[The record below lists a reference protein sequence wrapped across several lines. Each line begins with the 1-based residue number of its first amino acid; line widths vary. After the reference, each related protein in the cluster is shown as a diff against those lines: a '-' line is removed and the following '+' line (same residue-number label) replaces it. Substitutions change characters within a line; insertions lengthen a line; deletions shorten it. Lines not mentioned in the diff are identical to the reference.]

1 MSQRS
6 RNTLA
11 FGTEAIAHGISSL
24 KLLELENIQAD
35 APDVPANRKRK
46 APRVPRAHWGLPSD
60 SAERLSLIAFSRLVR
75 SLDLLTLNQVASSPV
90 GVAVLT
96 ALKGVVL
103 RVAVANG
110 GAEINAISVA
120 TLFNLSGSS
129 FASQSRYDGSSLSL
143 PDKLPYAGARAL
155 VRSML
160 DSLTVALL
168 VSEGTIV
175 PRLLLRI
182 PFAPLNAEAQAA
194 IDVLMA
200 RVEAD
205 LAERLVSGGRGGSS
219 SSGSSS
225 MPPPPP
231 PPPPPD
237 VASLQPAFSVDVSA
251 SLAQNAVRVVQVR
264 LGRSLSA
271 AENAAILNALA
282 EALSVLTT
290 GDETAR
296 QAKLS
301 ESFPIA
307 LASPSSA
314 QLWASVLEALQAVSG
329 GGEAGSEVARV
340 ADAINEAV
348 STVVGAQMTSVFGL

>member
-1 MSQRS
+1 MAR
-6 RNTLA
+6 RLA
-11 FGTEAIAHGISSL
+11 ALSL
-24 KLLELENIQAD
+24 VRLAVTKAD
-35 APDVPANRKRK
+35 ASEPPASRKRK

-60 SAERLSLIAFSRLVR
+60 SAERLSLIALSRVVR
-75 SLDLLTLNQVASSPV
+75 ETDLQALNQTAASPV
-90 GVAVLT
+90 AFSLLA
-96 ALKGVVL
+96 ALRPLVQ
-103 RVAVANG
+103 RVAAAV
-110 GAEINAISVA
+110 GAADLSDVSIA

-129 FASQSRYDGSSLSL
+129 FVSQSRYDGSSLTL
-143 PDKLPYAGARAL
+143 PTKLPYQNAKAL

-160 DSLTVALL
+160 DSLTAALL
-168 VSEGTIV
+168 DPEGTIV
-175 PRLLLRI
+175 PRLLIRI
-182 PFAPLNAEAQAA
+182 PFAPLDAEAQAA

-205 LAERLVSGGRGGSS
+205 LTERLVSGGRGGSS

-231 PPPPPD
+231 PPR
-237 VASLQPAFSVDVSA
+237 VASSQPAFSVDVGA

-271 AENAAILNALA
+271 VESATILNALA

-290 GDETAR
+290 SDETAR

-348 STVVGAQMTSVFGL
+348 STVVGAQMASVFSL